1 MTPIRVTW
9 RLTMLLLHLILGAL
23 IVAYEQVRRRN
34 WYNSEQG
41 KQTIQWWAAR
51 ACRILAI
58 HVTVT
63 GEISARSKTLFVANH
78 ISWIDIIAL
87 SAVLQVKFISKESLK
102 YWPLI
107 GWLATSVG
115 TLLIRRGKYFV
126 VTRVVALIKRELKQR
141 HAVLVFPEGTT
152 TDGRQVTAFR
162 SALLQSV
169 SYSDASVQ
177 AVALQYHTATGLD
190 RHAPYIG
197 KDNFVFHLLRLSM
210 RDKTQLKL
218 QFTPEFSTQE
228 LDRREVARLARDHI
242 ISALEDRP
250 YSVPLQAAD
259 RQVA

>member
-1 MTPIRVTW
+1 MLHFVCGVSIVIYGQIRS
-9 RLTMLLLHLILGAL
+9 
-23 IVAYEQVRRRN
+23 RRS

-41 KQTIQWWAAR
+41 KRLIQWWMVR

-58 HVTVT
+58 HITVT
-63 GEISARSKTLFVANH
+63 GKASVQQKTLFVANH

-87 SAVLQVKFISKESLK
+87 AAVVRVKFISKESLK

-107 GWLATSVG
+107 GWFATSIG

-126 VTRVVALIKRELKQR
+126 VTRIVALIKRELKHK

-152 TDGRQVTAFR
+152 TDGQQVALFR

-169 SYSDASVQ
+169 SHSDTPVQ
-177 AVALQYHTATGLD
+177 AVALRYHTATGLD

-218 QFTPEFSTQE
+218 HFTPEFSAHK
-228 LDRREVARLARDHI
+228 LDRREVAKLARENI
-242 ISALEDRP
+242 ISALESRP
-250 YSVPLQAAD
+250 YPVQQQAAD